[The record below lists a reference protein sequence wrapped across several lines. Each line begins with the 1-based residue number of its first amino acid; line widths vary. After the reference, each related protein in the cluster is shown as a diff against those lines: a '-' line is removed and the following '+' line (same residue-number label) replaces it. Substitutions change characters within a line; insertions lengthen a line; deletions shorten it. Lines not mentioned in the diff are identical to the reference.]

1 MGCVIGLGDHAH
13 AVQLRRPATLL
24 PYRGVLRVGARN
36 RAGSLRSGG
45 RTFSSDTPL
54 ASPSVRK
61 TFVLRD
67 GRHSKSQFRIIL
79 RADVGSPTPTRRGR
93 YRCDPSVCCIRM
105 RGSTHPV
112 DSAAVGRPTGHSP
125 AHFGLVASVAV
136 GDHGA
141 QSVAVCR
148 RTANRPWQPSSPC
161 SSPSVRCGRTT
172 GSRPTRRR

>member
-1 MGCVIGLGDHAH
+1 MGGLGDHAL

-24 PYRGVLRVGARN
+24 PYRGMLRVGARN

-67 GRHSKSQFRIIL
+67 GRHSKHQFRIIGL
-79 RADVGSPTPTRRGR
+79 AAAGSPNASAIRLV
-93 YRCDPSVCCIRM
+93 SVRVFGLLNLHERDCALM
-105 RGSTHPV
+105 N
-112 DSAAVGRPTGHSP
+112 SAAVGLPAGYSP
-125 AHFGLVASVAV
+125 ALLGLVTSTPV

-141 QSVAVCR
+141 LPGEVRHRTTAKVAVHV
-148 RTANRPWQPSSPC
+148 S
-161 SSPSVRCGRTT
+161 
-172 GSRPTRRR
+172 